1 MRNIQYLPSTY
12 YFADFGLR
20 TFGMFMIR
28 ILIIKIRSMT
38 FFMIMSVIMQGSDE
52 NLDI

>member
-20 TFGMFMIR
+20 TYGMFMIR
-28 ILIIKIRSMT
+28 ILIIKILSMT
-38 FFMIMSVIMQGSDE
+38 FYDYEYDYAGSDE
-52 NLDI
+52 NLDT

>member
-28 ILIIKIRSMT
+28 ILIIKIRSI
-38 FFMIMSVIMQGSDE
+38 FVFIMSVIMQGSDE